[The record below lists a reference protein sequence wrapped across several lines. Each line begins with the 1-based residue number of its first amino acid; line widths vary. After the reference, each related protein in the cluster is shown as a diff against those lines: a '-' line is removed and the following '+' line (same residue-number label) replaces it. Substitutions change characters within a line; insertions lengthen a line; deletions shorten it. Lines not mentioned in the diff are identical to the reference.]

1 MKGFLKTGIIMMLI
15 LPILGSC
22 TSLKAGVK
30 DGWNNKK
37 TTEKK

>member
-1 MKGFLKTGIIMMLI
+1 MKGLLKTGIIMMLI
-15 LPILGSC
+15 LPLLGSC
-22 TSLKAGVK
+22 ASFKAGVK